1 MPQQNSNLVTDI
13 RTLIGLTG
21 RDYVGQIKLRL
32 RDDEAWKDLLAPSL
46 VTRTEWGLTALYDS
60 LDEQVQR
67 ANGDMNTDTNWL
79 RSVYVLMGLVKR
91 RLDGLPEDWAEI
103 GNAAHE
109 ASIAGR
115 GSAGSAGSARAART
129 STEEWAALVAE
140 LAEIVEEFD
149 PDALVGLRVPNQN
162 IDVVDWL
169 AAREAAGL

>member
-13 RTLIGLTG
+13 HTLIGLAG
-21 RDYVGQIKLRL
+21 RDYIGQIKLRL

-109 ASIAGR
+109 ASIAGLATAAAR
-115 GSAGSAGSARAART
+115 AGSAANTA

>member
-1 MPQQNSNLVTDI
+1 MPQQNSNLVTDV

-32 RDDEAWKDLLAPSL
+32 RDDEAWKDLLAPPL

-115 GSAGSAGSARAART
+115 GSAGSAGSTRTART